1 MAWPEC
7 TPPNPF
13 LNIRLP
19 RMGFWERPSTS
30 TPTAPLYAM
39 TLASPGWIPPTVW
52 PPVLTR
58 MPMIRLPRILV
69 AVLSVPMK
77 LPSSVATG
85 ASRMIP

>member
-52 PPVLTR
+52 PPVLTST
-58 MPMIRLPRILV
+58 PMSRLPRFLV
-69 AVLSVPMK
+69 RGLVGADE
-77 LPSSVATG
+77 VALEAWRRAHRG
-85 ASRMIP
+85 